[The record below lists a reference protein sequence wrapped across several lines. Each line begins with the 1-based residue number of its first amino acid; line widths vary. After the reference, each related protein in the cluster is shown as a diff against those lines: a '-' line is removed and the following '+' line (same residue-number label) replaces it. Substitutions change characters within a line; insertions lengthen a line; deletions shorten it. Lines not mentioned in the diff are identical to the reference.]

1 MTETP
6 TPDGWFNPDLDPE
19 AFRTLGRQ
27 VVDDIAAYLGG
38 LDQLPVFPA
47 RTSADVA
54 ALFDAPLPETGE
66 DPAAIV
72 ADWREKIVPNSTHMA
87 SPRFFGFVMGSGSMI
102 GVLAEAM
109 AAALNQ
115 NTGTWKAAPAAVEIE
130 RRTIRWLAEL
140 IGYEPDCGGLF
151 LTGGTAANTA
161 ALQAALRR
169 ATGPE
174 KIRAGLA
181 AGGRRYL
188 VYTADHEVHSSFYRA
203 MDMLG
208 LGTDALRLVPSQPDF
223 TMDPA
228 ALVQMIADDLAAGDT
243 PLMVVAQAGSIN
255 VGAIDPIDQLAH
267 VAERFGLWFHVDGAC
282 GAVGA
287 MLPELRSRYQGIERA
302 DSVSLDPHKWLY
314 VPYECGAI
322 LVRDP
327 ETLREAFPMG
337 APYLRG
343 SLPTEYTGT
352 EYFTSGPQLSRGFRA
367 LKVWMT
373 LRHYGT
379 EGYRRL
385 LRQNI
390 ACARHLDRL
399 VRASDDFEAVH
410 QPSLFI
416 YSFRYAPAALRAE
429 AALSPRQHERV
440 NALLDRVNQ
449 AMNDRLQASGLAF
462 VMTTRVQ
469 GRVVLRLSIC
479 SHRTTLADIERV
491 LEGFRTI
498 GAEVLAEARAA

>member
-1 MTETP
+1 MAQPIEACVAETP
-6 TPDGWFNPDLDPE
+6 TPDTWFNPDLDAE

-27 VVDDIAAYLGG
+27 VMDDIASYFAALNTR
-38 LDQLPVFPA
+38 PVFPA
-47 RTSADVA
+47 RTLADVA
-54 ALFDAPLPETGE
+54 PLFDAPVPETGQ

-72 ADWREKIVPNSTHMA
+72 ADWREKIVPNSTHMT
-87 SPRFFGFVMGSGSMI
+87 SPRYFGFVMGSGSMI

-130 RRTIRWLAEL
+130 RLTIRWLAEL
-140 IGYEPDCGGLF
+140 IGYPPACGGLF
-151 LTGGTAANTA
+151 LTGGTAANTT

-169 ATGPE
+169 AAGPE

-181 AGGRRYL
+181 AAGRRYL
-188 VYTADHEVHSSFYRA
+188 VYTADHEVHASFYRA

-208 LGTDALRLVPSQPDF
+208 LGTDALRLVPSRADF
-223 TMDPA
+223 TMDPD
-228 ALVQMIADDLAAGDT
+228 ALARMIADDLAAGDT

-255 VGAIDPIDQLAH
+255 VGAIDPLDRLAD
-267 VAERFGLWFHVDGAC
+267 VAERFGLWYHVDGAC

-287 MLPELRSRYQGIERA
+287 MLPELTPRYRGIERA

-327 ETLREAFPMG
+327 ETLRESFPMG
-337 APYLRG
+337 AAYLRG

-352 EYFTSGPQLSRGFRA
+352 EYYASGPQMSRGFRA

-373 LRHYGT
+373 LRHYGAD
-379 EGYRRL
+379 GYRRL

-399 VRASDDFEAVH
+399 VRTSEDFEPIH
-410 QPSLFI
+410 EPSLFI
-416 YSFRYAPAALRAE
+416 YSFRFAPATLRG
-429 AALSPRQHERV
+429 ERAD
-440 NALLDRVNQ
+440 ALLDRLNQ
-449 AMNDRLQASGLAF
+449 QMNDRLQASGLAF
-462 VMTTRVQ
+462 VMTTRVR

-491 LEGFRTI
+491 FEGFRAI
-498 GAEVLAEARAA
+498 GAELLAEARAA